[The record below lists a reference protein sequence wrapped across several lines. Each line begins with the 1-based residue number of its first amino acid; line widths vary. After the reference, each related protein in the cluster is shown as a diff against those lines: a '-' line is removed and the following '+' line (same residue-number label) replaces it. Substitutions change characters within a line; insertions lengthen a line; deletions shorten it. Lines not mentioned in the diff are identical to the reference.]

1 MEEKPN
7 PPGGETPPPESSNP
21 TPPAPSPPSPPP
33 PPSYQPPAS
42 APPPPPSYQ
51 PPASAPAPPPSFQ
64 PPASA
69 PPPQQQFQAPVGG
82 YSTGLSSKN
91 PAISLLIS
99 FIVPGVG
106 TIING
111 ETGKGIA
118 ILVGYIVSLFL
129 IIVLIGILLAPAVW
143 IYGMYDAYQ
152 GAKKFNIAHGFPP
165 GG

>member
-1 MEEKPN
+1 MYLTYIRRELRRRLKQSLVIALGLALGIALVITVSSASAGVPPPMQQYQA
-7 PPGGETPPPESSNP
+7 PPGGYT
-21 TPPAPSPPSPPP
+21 
-33 PPSYQPPAS
+33 
-42 APPPPPSYQ
+42 
-51 PPASAPAPPPSFQ
+51 
-64 PPASA
+64 
-69 PPPQQQFQAPVGG
+69 
-82 YSTGLSSKN
+82 TGLTPKN

-118 ILVGYIVSLFL
+118 ILVAYIVSLFL
-129 IIVLIGILLAPAVW
+129 IIVLVGILLAPAVW

-152 GAKKFNIAHGFPP
+152 GAKKFNLAHGFPP

>member
-1 MEEKPN
+1 MQENPN
-7 PPGGETPPPESSNP
+7 PPGGESPPPESSNP
-21 TPPAPSPPSPPP
+21 PSPTPPP
-33 PPSYQPPAS
+33 PPSYEPPAS
-42 APPPPPSYQ
+42 APPPPPPTYQ
-51 PPASAPAPPPSFQ
+51 PPAG
-64 PPASA
+64 A

-118 ILVGYIVSLFL
+118 ILIGYIVSLFL

-152 GAKKFNIAHGFPP
+152 GAKKFNVAHGFPP

>member
-1 MEEKPN
+1 MQENPN
-7 PPGGETPPPESSNP
+7 PPGGESPPPESSNP
-21 TPPAPSPPSPPP
+21 PSPAPPP
-33 PPSYQPPAS
+33 PPSYEPPAS
-42 APPPPPSYQ
+42 APPPPPPTYQ
-51 PPASAPAPPPSFQ
+51 PPAG
-64 PPASA
+64 A

-118 ILVGYIVSLFL
+118 ILIGYIVSLFL

-152 GAKKFNIAHGFPP
+152 GAKKFNVAHGFPP

>member
-1 MEEKPN
+1 MQENPN
-7 PPGGETPPPESSNP
+7 PPGGENPPAEGSSPPPAAP
-21 TPPAPSPPSPPP
+21 PQPPPAYQPPEAAP
-33 PPSYQPPAS
+33 PPSYQPPAG
-42 APPPPPSYQ
+42 APPPTYQ
-51 PPASAPAPPPSFQ
+51 PPAGAPQ
-64 PPASA
+64 PGA
-69 PPPQQQFQAPVGG
+69 QFQAPAGG
-82 YSTGLSSKN
+82 YTTAMTPKN
-91 PAISLLIS
+91 PVISLVIS
-99 FIVPGVG
+99 LIVPGVG

-118 ILVGYIVSLFL
+118 ILVAYIVSLFL

>member
-1 MEEKPN
+1 MQQYQA
-7 PPGGETPPPESSNP
+7 PPGGYT
-21 TPPAPSPPSPPP
+21 
-33 PPSYQPPAS
+33 
-42 APPPPPSYQ
+42 
-51 PPASAPAPPPSFQ
+51 
-64 PPASA
+64 
-69 PPPQQQFQAPVGG
+69 
-82 YSTGLSSKN
+82 TGLTPKN

-118 ILVGYIVSLFL
+118 ILVAYIVSLFL
-129 IIVLIGILLAPAVW
+129 IIVLVGILLAPAVW

-152 GAKKFNIAHGFPP
+152 GAKKFNLAHGFPP